1 MPLALSPDDPALRD
15 ADPLVCGRALA
26 ASLFAAPAVRDA
38 FVAAQTAAQERRLDL
53 RVRLRISIDARE
65 LHALPWET
73 LFDPAGEHPLFIGQH
88 CFFRATCSRGRCAC
102 RKLRAKSDVTALVV
116 VANPSGLGSGDG
128 GDRCRRGSRARRLP
142 RSPRSR

>member
-1 MPLALSPDDPALRD
+1 MPRNYSELEIVIDNDGGGRYEVEARHRVPEGDAITPRVPLALSPDDPALRD
-15 ADPLVCGRALA
+15 ADPRVCGRALA

-88 CFFRATCSRGRCAC
+88 CFFRVTCSRGRCAC
-102 RKLRAKSDVTALVV
+102 PSCAQRAM
-116 VANPSGLGSGDG
+116 
-128 GDRCRRGSRARRLP
+128 
-142 RSPRSR
+142 